1 MLRGLLQRMFVGPWT
16 STILADGAFSTP
28 SVNATNAIRYTPV
41 YRAVTLIA
49 NDIARI
55 ELEVSDTGADSLL
68 ASPSPYMSA
77 FEFRRAMT
85 MQVLLYGNAFAAI
98 NRSVGG
104 ELLELILLQPD
115 TVSLDLT
122 TGVPLYRTQHYGILT
137 ASQMFHLRAPSTSGL
152 WGDSPIN
159 ICRNSI
165 QLLAAQEEMA
175 LRTYIN
181 AGNPK
186 IALVHPGKISNEAM
200 QRIEADYVKR
210 HAGSNNTGRPL
221 VLAEGIRLERIS
233 STIDDSGLATARQFS
248 IADVSRIYGVPM
260 SYLSENAGPSYGTL
274 EWLSRMYVDSCLT
287 QWLNCWAS
295 EITAKLQQ
303 PYDSVMWDLD
313 EMVRPGIAETMS
325 SLRTAVEAGFMTRN
339 EAREEL
345 DLMPLPG
352 LDAPVVALNMGTGGG
367 QTNLGTD
374 TSGEAGTPN
383 DFTP

>member
-1 MLRGLLQRMFVGPWT
+1 MLRGFLQRMFVGPWT

-41 YRAVTLIA
+41 YRAVTLIS

-55 ELEVSDTGADSLL
+55 SLEVSDTGADSLL

-77 FEFRRAMT
+77 FEFRRSMT

-200 QRIEADYVKR
+200 QRIEADYVKTR
-210 HAGSNNTGRPL
+210 MASIQ
-221 VLAEGIRLERIS
+221 AEAK
-233 STIDDSGLATARQFS
+233 GLAT
-248 IADVSRIYGVPM
+248 D
-260 SYLSENAGPSYGTL
+260 SERL
-274 EWLSRMYVDSCLT
+274 KK
-287 QWLNCWAS
+287 LNEELQDIGA
-295 EITAKLQQ
+295 TAKQLN
-303 PYDSVMWDLD
+303 
-313 EMVRPGIAETMS
+313 E
-325 SLRTAVEAGFMTRN
+325 LRVARLN
-339 EAREEL
+339 EADAQEIDLAVDAMKLDPANSKLAKALGLASVSSRLPPGNTKAPPKSLESACRLRSKTSKPDEPSRNIKTVAASRGGVSMILEEIS
-345 DLMPLPG
+345 M
-352 LDAPVVALNMGTGGG
+352 AL
-367 QTNLGTD
+367 
-374 TSGEAGTPN
+374 
-383 DFTP
+383 